1 MQCKAL
7 RESGKELAGYNVALF
22 GASTDA
28 AAKNKKF
35 ADKLGLKYPL
45 LSDTDKKVAKAYGI
59 LMRGRFASRVAIIV
73 DKDGKIAH
81 IEKKVNIRNHGKQ
94 LVDLLEKCKVEKS
107 EADAD
112 AKESKNESEESESK
126 SDDSNSDD
134 SKSDDSKSDDSKTDK

>member
-35 ADKLGLKYPL
+35 AEKLGLKYPL
-45 LSDTDKKVAKAYGI
+45 LSDTNKKVAKDYGI

-94 LVDLLEKCKVEKS
+94 LVDLLEKCKVEKKT
-107 EADAD
+107 AGD
-112 AKESKNESEESESK
+112 ESKDSDKESEESEGKSGDSK
-126 SDDSNSDD
+126 TEDSKTKD
-134 SKSDDSKSDDSKTDK
+134 SKSGK

>member
-35 ADKLGLKYPL
+35 AEKLGLKYPL
-45 LSDTDKKVAKAYGI
+45 LSDTNKKVAKDYGI

-94 LVDLLEKCKVEKS
+94 LVDLLEKCKVEKRT
-107 EADAD
+107 AGD
-112 AKESKNESEESESK
+112 ESKDSDKESEESEGKSGDSK
-126 SDDSNSDD
+126 TEDSKTKD
-134 SKSDDSKSDDSKTDK
+134 SKSGK